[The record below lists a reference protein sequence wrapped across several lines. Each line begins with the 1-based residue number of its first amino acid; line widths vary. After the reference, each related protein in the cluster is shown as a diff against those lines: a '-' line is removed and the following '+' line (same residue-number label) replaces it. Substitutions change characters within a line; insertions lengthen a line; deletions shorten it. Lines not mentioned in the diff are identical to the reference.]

1 MKQAAAAARQA
12 RLTRVLGSA
21 RVPAQ
26 TPVPIASD
34 SNDVWR
40 IGAVVLRICWRGD
53 RDRFA
58 REAAV
63 TAALPP
69 SMPYPEIVDA
79 GRNDE
84 LAWQVTRGR
93 PKRGRAA
100 CSAGWPKATR
110 PRSRRQACSPACGC
124 TRSPTASARCSSTVP
139 GGPPANW
146 PVTSSCGDSAASSPV
161 QAISNGSCQQLRKGK
176 PLRDGCPVPRILL
189 LGCAQARAPDEVT
202 VLLQRARQHG
212 EMHLP
217 ILVDSYDPDHRLA
230 IAVTGHQHHTRTN
243 LRGIAGIARGRPA
256 EPLIVFS
263 VEVGY

>member
-21 RVPAQ
+21 WVPAQ

-69 SMPYPEIVDA
+69 GIPYPEIVDA

-146 PVTSSCGDSAASSPV
+146 PLTSSCGDSAASSPV
-161 QAISNGSCQQLRKGK
+161 QAIFNGSSRQLRNGK
-176 PLRDGCPVPRILL
+176 PFRDGRR
-189 LGCAQARAPDEVT
+189 CATLAGGVLPMTTT
-202 VLLQRARQHG
+202 VLGISTGA
-212 EMHLP
+212 
-217 ILVDSYDPDHRLA
+217 VKRLFHDEA
-230 IAVTGHQHHTRTN
+230 AWRRSLLFTHPAWR
-243 LRGIAGIARGRPA
+243 RPR
-256 EPLIVFS
+256 
-263 VEVGY
+263 